1 MRKITNSAVID
12 AARAVL
18 DAHIVA
24 LNASDEDALV
34 ATLYFPNYM
43 LTGGALKSGT
53 QLMTTSTI
61 SVPELA
67 VIGIIQV
74 LMKSPSFMQAP
85 RKCTWTCA

>member
-43 LTGGALKSGT
+43 LTGGALKTWDTADDYFDDFRARAG
-53 QLMTTSTI
+53 
-61 SVPELA
+61 
-67 VIGIIQV
+67 GDWYH
-74 LMKSPSFMQAP
+74 PSFDEVDVLRCRIA
-85 RKCTWTCA
+85 KLSSW